1 MDRQEQMR
9 TLQVIAKVLHR
20 NQIPLIFLVVSRPEQ
35 EISSAFISRPLAGI
49 TTRLVLDDTFHPDED
64 IRIFLDDSF
73 LEIKDSHLR
82 KKSIL
87 ASWPSQDAVHQLVR
101 KSSGQFIYAST
112 VIHFV
117 KSVRHRPVDR
127 LEIVLG
133 LRPVHH
139 DLPFAELDALY
150 MHILES
156 LEYPDKALQV
166 IGAIL
171 VQESHNWDAN
181 INTVPRMEQF
191 LGFESGDID
200 LYLAD
205 MTSLVSCDAE
215 GNEPIRILHASFG
228 DFLFDPTRSGAF
240 TLDRKVVQTMMAC
253 RCLQHLIFA
262 SNHDPAKDCMFAHF
276 HLSESVCF

>member
-1 MDRQEQMR
+1 M
-9 TLQVIAKVLHR
+9 
-20 NQIPLIFLVVSRPEQ
+20 
-35 EISSAFISRPLAGI
+35 
-49 TTRLVLDDTFHPDED
+49 
-64 IRIFLDDSF
+64 
-73 LEIKDSHLR
+73 
-82 KKSIL
+82 
-87 ASWPSQDAVHQLVR
+87 HQLVQ

-112 VIHFV
+112 VIRFV
-117 KSVRHRPVDR
+117 KSIRHRPVDR

-171 VQESHNWDAN
+171 IQEGHNWDEK

-191 LGFESGDID
+191 LGFEFGDIE

-205 MTSLVSCDAE
+205 MASLVSCDAE

-228 DFLFDPTRSGAF
+228 DFLFDPTRSAAF

-253 RCLQHLIFA
+253 RCLQHLIIA
-262 SNHDPAKDCMFAHF
+262 SNHDLPQDCTFAHF